1 MIDLLPVISV
11 AVGALFGVILV
22 PIFLWNRPVT
32 QEDLQHIPVVQ
43 FEGSNDQGRYT
54 RETRTL
60 LQLGYEKY
68 LRHGI
73 PFQMRN
79 PIGEM
84 GPQVFLPMKYLDE
97 VKRAPKTLFSFDVF
111 SEKAYLLKYSH
122 GPQQTDASVL
132 VIKDDLNKNLGE
144 LPSKMSGFG
153 DVDRKLKTL
162 GNMVTGLWE
171 ETTAYLEETVSSQWQ
186 TVPAYAFLCGVV
198 ARTVS
203 YALVGPLLCRNPEWQ
218 RIVVEATY
226 AVFGAA
232 QAIRQQY
239 TPRWRWLS
247 RWRGSTQK
255 QLKKI
260 RADAARLL
268 GPIYNKRQ
276 QEVRNRLGP
285 SPSLY
290 DGPFQDTVFWL
301 LGRMSP
307 DTSLASI
314 VDQELFL
321 SMASIHTTAG
331 SINSFLFDWFAH
343 PEYHEEIKA
352 EVHETLAN
360 VQLGDGKWTLQ
371 DVSLMRKL
379 DSFIKESSRKNP
391 IGFITGQRYT
401 LKPHTFKDGL
411 HIPAGTTILFD
422 ADGVHHDPNNYPN
435 PDQFDGYRYLHL
447 RDTVDANKF
456 HYASVSDISLN
467 FGTGQHACPGRFLN
481 ALVVKFMLILLMT
494 KYEVTL
500 EDGSMHRPPDTFYDN
515 NMRPDTNVKIR
526 MRRLDQ
532 GYGRS

>member
-1 MIDLLPVISV
+1 MIDPLISV
-11 AVGALFGVILV
+11 VIGALLGITFV
-22 PIFLWNRPVT
+22 PIFLWNRPLT
-32 QEDLQHIPVVQ
+32 QEDLKHIPIVQ

-132 VIKDDLNKNLGE
+132 VIKDDLNKNLG
-144 LPSKMSGFG
+144 
-153 DVDRKLKTL
+153 
-162 GNMVTGLWE
+162 NMVTGLWE
-171 ETTAYLEETVSSQWQ
+171 ETTTYLEETISYEWQ

-247 RWRGSTQK
+247 RWRTSARK
-255 QLKKI
+255 QLTQI

-268 GPIYNKRQ
+268 RPIYNERQ
-276 QEVRNRLGP
+276 QEVRTRLGP
-285 SPSLY
+285 SISTY
-290 DGPFQDTVFWL
+290 DGLFKDTVFWL
-301 LGRMSP
+301 LGRKST

-343 PEYHEEIKA
+343 PEYHQEIKA
-352 EVHETLAN
+352 EVRETLAK
-360 VQLGDGKWTLQ
+360 VQSCGGKWTLQ
-371 DVSLMRKL
+371 DVAIMRKL

-411 HIPAGTTILFD
+411 HIPSGTTILFD
-422 ADGVHHDPNNYPN
+422 ADGVHHDPSNYPN
-435 PDQFDGYRYLHL
+435 PDRFDGYRYLHL
-447 RDTVDANKF
+447 RDTVDANRF

-481 ALVVKFMLILLMT
+481 ALVVKFMLILFMT

-500 EDGSMHRPPDTFYDN
+500 EDGSTQRPPDTFYDN
-515 NMRPDTNVKIR
+515 NMRPDTDVKIR
-526 MRRLDQ
+526 IRRLD
-532 GYGRS
+532 